1 MAKKISE
8 IVSELLSV
16 TGLDYVEVSWNDGAG
31 GWVTKKWRP
40 GTIANQ
46 NSDNVDISG
55 GIIAGIADLAV
66 ADGGTGASD
75 AATARQNLGVE
86 IGVDV
91 QAFLK
96 HNFSATADPTVDDDS
111 GDGYAVGSVW
121 INTSSTPREAFR
133 CVDATE
139 GAAVWVN
146 TSLEIGELGSMAS
159 QDAGSVNIS
168 GGIIAGIA
176 DLAVADGGTGASDA
190 ATARQNLGVEIGV
203 DVQAFLKHN
212 FSATADPTV
221 DDDSGDG
228 YAVGSVWINTS
239 STPREA
245 FRCVDA
251 TEGAAVWVNTSLEI
265 GELGSMASQ
274 DASNVNITGGIVT
287 GITKIGFSSEYSNGS
302 VSTNTEIDWANG
314 NYQSATLGDSVT
326 LTFANPVVGKLQLRV
341 IQDGTGSRI
350 PTLPSGKWEGGV
362 AGTFSTSAGAIDILE
377 IYFDGTN
384 YYFTLTNGWA

>member
-111 GDGYAVGSVW
+111 G
-121 INTSSTPREAFR
+121 E
-133 CVDATE
+133 
-139 GAAVWVN
+139 
-146 TSLEIGELGSMAS
+146 
-159 QDAGSVNIS
+159 
-168 GGIIAGIA
+168 
-176 DLAVADGGTGASDA
+176 
-190 ATARQNLGVEIGV
+190 
-203 DVQAFLKHN
+203 
-212 FSATADPTV
+212 
-221 DDDSGDG
+221 G

>member
-111 GDGYAVGSVW
+111 GEGYAVGSVW

-221 DDDSGDG
+221 DDDSGEG